1 MNEQHQKSKPMKKS
15 KKSSEELAMDVF
27 REYGENASDSILAH
41 VSRKHGAKPKILAD
55 RYKNI
60 VRMYRI
66 FGDEYFNG

>member
-1 MNEQHQKSKPMKKS
+1 MKKN

-27 REYGENASDSILAH
+27 REYGERASDDILSH
-41 VSRKHGAKPKILAD
+41 VARKHGAKPKILAD

-60 VRMYRI
+60 VRMHRI